1 MLFYYHRLENH
12 NKKEEKKKMSTKIEE
27 AQMEKFDINLES
39 YKEIREGLAGVSE
52 ILEINFPKKD
62 FYYLAA
68 MDNLQAVHDNILD
81 ILEKLNPREFRK
93 RLRDLEFDEAEIEK
107 NFPF

>member
-1 MLFYYHRLENH
+1 MELIGQNESLDAAMEN
-12 NKKEEKKKMSTKIEE
+12 
-27 AQMEKFDINLES
+27 
-39 YKEIREGLAGVSE
+39 YKNIREALAGLYD
-52 ILEINFPKKD
+52 ILKINFSKRD

-68 MDNLQAVHDNILD
+68 MDNLQAVHNSVLD
-81 ILEKLNPREFRK
+81 ILESTDPREFRI

>member
-1 MLFYYHRLENH
+1 
-12 NKKEEKKKMSTKIEE
+12 MSTKIEE
-27 AQMEKFDINLES
+27 ERMEGLDNKMDS
-39 YKEIREGLAGVSE
+39 YKEIREALAGVSE
-52 ILEINFPKKD
+52 ILNINFSKKD

-68 MDNLQAVHDNILD
+68 MDNLQAIHDNILD
-81 ILEKLNPREFRK
+81 ILEEINPREFRK

>member
-1 MLFYYHRLENH
+1 
-12 NKKEEKKKMSTKIEE
+12 MSTKIEE
-27 AQMEKFDINLES
+27 ERMEGLDNKMDS
-39 YKEIREGLAGVSE
+39 YKEIREALAGVSE
-52 ILEINFPKKD
+52 ILNISFSKKD

-68 MDNLQAVHDNILD
+68 MDNLQAIHDNILD
-81 ILEKLNPREFRK
+81 ILEEITPREFRK

>member
-1 MLFYYHRLENH
+1 
-12 NKKEEKKKMSTKIEE
+12 MSTKNEE
-27 AQMEKFDINLES
+27 NLMEELDINMAS
-39 YKEIREGLAGVSE
+39 YKEIREALAGLSE
-52 ILEINFPKKD
+52 ILSINLSKKD

-68 MDNLQAVHDNILD
+68 MDNLQAVHNNILA
-81 ILEKLNPREFRK
+81 ILEKIDPREFRK

>member
-1 MLFYYHRLENH
+1 ML
-12 NKKEEKKKMSTKIEE
+12 TKIEE
-27 AQMEKFDINLES
+27 EGMEELEYEMES
-39 YKEIREGLAGVSE
+39 YKEIREALAGLSE
-52 ILEINFPKKD
+52 ILHINFSKKD

-68 MDNLQAVHDNILD
+68 MDNLQAIHNNILD
-81 ILEKLNPREFRK
+81 ILEKVNPREFRK